1 MYLAI
6 IVLPL
11 LGSIV
16 SGFFGRKVGVSGAQL
31 ITCGSV
37 IITTFLAV
45 IAFFEVGLNN
55 IPVSIQLF
63 RWVDSES
70 LNVLWGFHF
79 DSLTVSML
87 IPVLIVSSLV
97 HIYSIGYMSHDPHN
111 QRFFSYL
118 SLFTFMMIILVTANN
133 FLLMFVGWE
142 GVGICSYLLVSFWF
156 TRIAAN
162 QSSMS
167 AFLTNR
173 VGDCF
178 LTIGMFAILWSFG
191 NIDYSTV
198 FSLSPYISEN
208 IVTIIG
214 ICLLIGAMAK
224 SSQVGLHVW
233 LPMAMEGP
241 TPVSALIHAAT
252 MVTAGVYLLM
262 RTSPLIEY
270 SSTVLILCL
279 WIGAITTVFS
289 SLIGLFQQD
298 IKKVIAY
305 STMSQLG
312 MMVIAVGLSSYNI
325 ALFHLVNH
333 AFYKGLLFLG
343 AGAVI
348 HAVSDNQDFRKYGGL
363 RPFLP
368 LTYSVML
375 IASLSLV
382 AFPFMTGFYSKD
394 FILESAYGQFY
405 FSSTVVYFIA
415 TIGAMFTTLY
425 SVKVLYLT
433 FLTNPNG
440 PLLNYKQA
448 HEGDM
453 YMSLPLIILAV
464 FSIFFGYITK
474 DIFIGLGSDFFSDNS
489 IFIHPSHEIMLDTE
503 FAVPHIFKLLPLF
516 LTIILSIF
524 SLTFSEFLP
533 RLLIQFKLTRLGYNI
548 FSFFNQRFLIELFY
562 NKYITAFILKLG
574 GQTTKV
580 LDKGSIEL
588 LGPYGLEKGLLN
600 LSNNLS
606 RLDTGVITSYALY
619 ILISLIFYILIPYL
633 SHADS
638 SLLLL
643 VLFALFTLNNVS
655 RSGNS
660 ISKGSSTTNNND
672 IKSNNLPLNSS
683 ILYLNALLYN
693 LVLDFFSLV
702 FLIFLTFD
710 FFDFYNYILYIINII
725 SGNITITNICCVYII
740 SYLSI
745 YIKNL
750 LYSSFYIEE
759 FIKLIEN
766 GSDKQIILTFVYIC
780 IEDIYVK
787 YKKLILWLFIISLYL
802 NPHFPVF
809 FDIITW
815 GFSIIIFS
823 FSLYVYIHINHID
836 TKFKDKY
843 PYFYML
849 LNIVTIILMLIS
861 IFFLNLSTKVL
872 LVKLSE
878 ILKDNSLNVKG
889 GSSNNPEDNNSDS
902 DKGNPY
908 NKPNNPKNGKNP
920 EKNPGN
926 GNGNG
931 NGKGKGKGREESQDE
946 SESSQDESEF
956 SQNDPSLDDRK
967 NWEELC
973 RREHLDP
980 ENGQPLPSGP
990 SNLGT
995 SNPSTLDTRGP
1006 RVKYIGVDPDELED
1020 WEKEEQKKENARQ
1033 YFREY
1038 RNKNKEKLQQKRKD
1052 YMQRPESRIKRAAYD
1067 KEYRLNH
1074 PEESRMYAKR
1084 SWNKLTEEEKESKRE
1099 IANMR
1104 LREWRNKLTEEE
1116 KELRRKKANLRKLNK
1131 RIQDKKDK
1139 EDKEKKG

>member
-6 IVLPL
+6 ITLPL

-16 SGFFGRKVGVSGAQL
+16 AGFLGRKVGVSGAQL
-31 ITCGSV
+31 ITCTSV
-37 IITTFLAV
+37 TVTTLLAI

-55 IPVSIQLF
+55 VPVSISLF
-63 RWVDSES
+63 RWIDSES

-198 FSLSPYISEN
+198 FSLAPFVNEN

-279 WIGAITTVFS
+279 WLGAITTVFS

-348 HAVSDNQDFRKYGGL
+348 HAVADNQDFRKYGGL

-382 AFPFMTGFYSKD
+382 AFPFMTGFYVKD

-405 FSSTVVYFIA
+405 FSGTVVYFIA

-440 PLLNYKQA
+440 PSVNYVIIPLGSRMLSKQA
-448 HEGDM
+448 HESDIF
-453 YMSLPLIILAV
+453 MSLPLIILAV

-474 DIFIGLGSDFFSDNS
+474 DIFIGLGSGFFVDNS
-489 IFIHPSHEIMLDTE
+489 LFIHPTHEIMLNTE
-503 FAVPHIFKLLPLF
+503 YAVPTLFKLLPLIF
-516 LTIILSIF
+516 TISLSVIAIILS
-524 SLTFSEFLP
+524 EFIPKILVS
-533 RLLIQFKLTRLGYNI
+533 FKLTRLGYNI
-548 FSFFNQRFLIELFY
+548 FGFFNQRFLIELFY
-562 NKYITAFILKLG
+562 NKYITGLVLNLG

-580 LDKGSIEL
+580 IDKGSVEL
-588 LGPYGLEKGLLN
+588 LGPYGLEKGLI
-600 LSNNLS
+600 NLS
-606 RLDTGVITSYALY
+606 RNIVSLDSGVITSYALY
-619 ILISLIFYILIPYL
+619 ILIGLIFYILIPHL
-633 SHADS
+633 SLFDN

-643 VLFALFTLNNVS
+643 ILLSLF
-655 RSGNS
+655 
-660 ISKGSSTTNNND
+660 IS
-672 IKSNNLPLNSS
+672 
-683 ILYLNALLYN
+683 
-693 LVLDFFSLV
+693 
-702 FLIFLTFD
+702 LTVK
-710 FFDFYNYILYIINII
+710 N
-725 SGNITITNICCVYII
+725 
-740 SYLSI
+740 SYL
-745 YIKNL
+745 
-750 LYSSFYIEE
+750 
-759 FIKLIEN
+759 
-766 GSDKQIILTFVYIC
+766 
-780 IEDIYVK
+780 
-787 YKKLILWLFIISLYL
+787 
-802 NPHFPVF
+802 
-809 FDIITW
+809 
-815 GFSIIIFS
+815 
-823 FSLYVYIHINHID
+823 
-836 TKFKDKY
+836 
-843 PYFYML
+843 
-849 LNIVTIILMLIS
+849 
-861 IFFLNLSTKVL
+861 
-872 LVKLSE
+872 
-878 ILKDNSLNVKG
+878 
-889 GSSNNPEDNNSDS
+889 
-902 DKGNPY
+902 
-908 NKPNNPKNGKNP
+908 
-920 EKNPGN
+920 
-926 GNGNG
+926 
-931 NGKGKGKGREESQDE
+931 
-946 SESSQDESEF
+946 
-956 SQNDPSLDDRK
+956 
-967 NWEELC
+967 
-973 RREHLDP
+973 
-980 ENGQPLPSGP
+980 
-990 SNLGT
+990 
-995 SNPSTLDTRGP
+995 
-1006 RVKYIGVDPDELED
+1006 
-1020 WEKEEQKKENARQ
+1020 
-1033 YFREY
+1033 
-1038 RNKNKEKLQQKRKD
+1038 
-1052 YMQRPESRIKRAAYD
+1052 
-1067 KEYRLNH
+1067 
-1074 PEESRMYAKR
+1074 
-1084 SWNKLTEEEKESKRE
+1084 
-1099 IANMR
+1099 
-1104 LREWRNKLTEEE
+1104 
-1116 KELRRKKANLRKLNK
+1116 
-1131 RIQDKKDK
+1131 
-1139 EDKEKKG
+1139 